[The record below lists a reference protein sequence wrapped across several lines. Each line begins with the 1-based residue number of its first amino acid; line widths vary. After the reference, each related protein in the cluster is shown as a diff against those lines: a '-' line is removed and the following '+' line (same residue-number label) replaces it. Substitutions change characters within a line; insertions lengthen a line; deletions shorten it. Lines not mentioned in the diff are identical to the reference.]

1 MLEVF
6 TIGGGEYIV
15 NVFNAVAAWTGG
27 GGYKSLIKVVMVIGL
42 IYSLMAVAFSMNV
55 RAWLNWFL
63 TATGIYLCLMVPT
76 VQIKVTDR
84 INPSL
89 APATVANVPLGLG
102 VMASFTS
109 QVGDYL
115 TRTAETVFTMP
126 SQLNYSTN
134 GMIYGARLFDATR
147 NFQIRDAEFAT
158 NLQQHFKQCVFGDIM
173 LHHKSLTD
181 LANSKDL
188 WADLGPGSEAR
199 GQSWLEREPSG
210 GGVDSAIVTCQQ
222 AYEMLTAKW
231 QPLIEAH
238 AGLWGKQ
245 AYPRLSTALAA
256 QKLKED
262 VPITNTAFTN
272 ATSDYTGTMR
282 QMTAINAFMQARDA
296 MAGGSGSA
304 AIDTFATTRADIQ
317 ARNTYNSIAYQAMS
331 WVPILNIVLTVV
343 FYAMF
348 PVIFPLFLLPQTGV
362 GSLRGYATGFF
373 YLASWGPL
381 YVILHMICMT
391 KGEYAAQ
398 GVADG
403 GVTLSTFAGIGA
415 VNAETATIAG
425 FLVMSVPFMAGALA
439 KGAMSVSTQATSMLA
454 PAQNAAEASAL
465 EQTTGNYAYGNVS
478 YANST
483 SNMRQS
489 NQWSDAPTYQ
499 SGESMF
505 TARMANGATIA
516 STSSGA
522 SVVDSTSAMSKL
534 PMGITTSAGYVAEQ
548 REQASILHRQAESLR
563 NDAASIRSHSIG
575 TRGAHT
581 IISDFTSGNE
591 NSAGVQGGTSIEASD
606 RKVASTFNG
615 LEDRDSISQAQRVTK
630 GHDRGARY
638 FDNTDIRLSGG
649 LSPKSLLGGGGAGG
663 SPASPVEGAGGLP
676 GQAPAPGKSR
686 GPLGRLAASLP
697 DISVSKGW
705 NWQQNDG
712 LNLGT
717 QDQKSADVSNSA
729 TGGSR
734 DEHAVTD
741 NVSTNDGT
749 YTRAGVFSRRS
760 QSVSD
765 SLTKEEAESRAQSY
779 ERRASALDEK
789 ASQLSN
795 DASWAE
801 SHGMQISENLSQ
813 ELQDWYRRESA
824 NLPTGVEA
832 PGLHETSL
840 RADQRQIRDGLISKF
855 FEQRRQGIYD
865 LVGDRLQEP
874 NQLQLRSP
882 DVRTEA
888 DVANQHRGMG
898 VPSVR
903 QSAPDMSGA
912 AKAAEIIAA
921 GRATIAVEQQAG
933 RELRAG
939 HVIAGS
945 DLRGQVG
952 KDLDRSFLT
961 DPKMRE

>member
-199 GQSWLEREPSG
+199 GQSWLERDPSG

-222 AYEMLTAKW
+222 AYEMLSARW

-238 AGLWGKQ
+238 AGLWGKE

-262 VPITNTAFTN
+262 VPITNTAFTS
-272 ATSDYTGTMR
+272 ASSDYTGTMR

-489 NQWSDAPTYQ
+489 NQWSDAPTFSTGAFSQAYR
-499 SGESMF
+499 GEGGVGF
-505 TARMANGATIA
+505 TSTADGHRVIDATPSISRLPFAPQETLA
-516 STSSGA
+516 STATQSRQAATSFRIAEGAEQVVREETSHLNALRNGHTLSTENASGFTSGAGARGGASDELRTQRAISDRASVEDRDGISSGN
-522 SVVDSTSAMSKL
+522 
-534 PMGITTSAGYVAEQ
+534 
-548 REQASILHRQAESLR
+548 RNQAEVGKTTNYADQFSGGVRGTVGAKGSLGIGGGGTGADINAGVTGDLGWNR
-563 NDAASIRSHSIG
+563 SLTKADTTAENQSRYASRDRSHS
-575 TRGAHT
+575 A
-581 IISDFTSGNE
+581 TS
-591 NSAGVQGGTSIEASD
+591 
-606 RKVASTFNG
+606 
-615 LEDRDSISQAQRVTK
+615 SISTDVT
-630 GHDRGARY
+630 A
-638 FDNTDIRLSGG
+638 SGG
-649 LSPKSLLGGGGAGG
+649 
-663 SPASPVEGAGGLP
+663 
-676 GQAPAPGKSR
+676 Q
-686 GPLGRLAASLP
+686 
-697 DISVSKGW
+697 SV
-705 NWQQNDG
+705 
-712 LNLGT
+712 
-717 QDQKSADVSNSA
+717 
-729 TGGSR
+729 
-734 DEHAVTD
+734 
-741 NVSTNDGT
+741 NDGT
-749 YTRAGVFSRRS
+749 YYENGSFARSTQSDTRTRAIEESLSRIKSYSEMARHYRELGH
-760 QSVSD
+760 
-765 SLTKEEAESRAQSY
+765 SLEQNVNYAQSHGF
-779 ERRASALDEK
+779 AM
-789 ASQLSN
+789 SQNLSN
-795 DASWAE
+795 
-801 SHGMQISENLSQ
+801 
-813 ELQDWYRRESA
+813 ELQ
-824 NLPTGVEA
+824 T
-832 PGLHETSL
+832 
-840 RADQRQIRDGLISKF
+840 F
-855 FEQRRQGIYD
+855 YD
-865 LVGDRLQEP
+865 KE
-874 NQLQLRSP
+874 
-882 DVRTEA
+882 
-888 DVANQHRGMG
+888 VANN
-898 VPSVR
+898 VV
-903 QSAPDMSGA
+903 AP
-912 AKAAEIIAA
+912 
-921 GRATIAVEQQAG
+921 
-933 RELRAG
+933 
-939 HVIAGS
+939 
-945 DLRGQVG
+945 
-952 KDLDRSFLT
+952 
-961 DPKMRE
+961 

>member
-84 INPSL
+84 INSSL

-158 NLQQHFKQCVFGDIM
+158 NLQQHYKQCVFGDIM

-199 GQSWLEREPSG
+199 GQSWLERDPSG

-222 AYEMLTAKW
+222 AYEMLSARW

-238 AGLWGKQ
+238 AGLWGKE

-272 ATSDYTGTMR
+272 ASSDYTGTMR

-296 MAGGSGSA
+296 MAGGTGSA

-343 FYAMF
+343 FYALF

-362 GSLRGYATGFF
+362 SSLRGYATGFF

-398 GVADG
+398 GVAEG
-403 GVTLSTFAGIGA
+403 GVTLITFAGIGA

-489 NQWSDAPTYQ
+489 NQLSDAPTFSTGSFSQ
-499 SGESMF
+499 SVRGASGVGF
-505 TARMANGATIA
+505 TTFADGNQVIDATPSISRLPFTPSETLA
-516 STSSGA
+516 STATQSRQAATSFRIAEGA
-522 SVVDSTSAMSKL
+522 EQVVREETSHLNALRNSTVH
-534 PMGITTSAGYVAEQ
+534 TTENATGLSAGA
-548 REQASILHRQAESLR
+548 
-563 NDAASIRSHSIG
+563 G
-575 TRGAHT
+575 TRGGTNDEVRTQHS
-581 IISDFTSGNE
+581 ISGRDS
-591 NSAGVQGGTSIEASD
+591 
-606 RKVASTFNG
+606 
-615 LEDRDSISQAQRVTK
+615 LEDRDAISSGRRNQAETGKTTNYADQ
-630 GHDRGARY
+630 
-638 FDNTDIRLSGG
+638 FSGG
-649 LSPKSLLGGGGAGG
+649 IRGTVGGKGSLGLGGGGTGAETNAGISG
-663 SPASPVEGAGGLP
+663 DLGWTRSLTNADTTAQNKSQYAAKDNSHAATSSLSTDVTASGG
-676 GQAPAPGKSR
+676 QS
-686 GPLGRLAASLP
+686 S
-697 DISVSKGW
+697 
-705 NWQQNDG
+705 
-712 LNLGT
+712 
-717 QDQKSADVSNSA
+717 
-729 TGGSR
+729 
-734 DEHAVTD
+734 
-741 NVSTNDGT
+741 NDGT
-749 YTRAGVFSRRS
+749 FYEQTQFARSTQSDTRSKAVEESLSRIKSYSEMARHYRELGRS
-760 QSVSD
+760 LEQNVNY
-765 SLTKEEAESRAQSY
+765 AQSHGF
-779 ERRASALDEK
+779 AM
-789 ASQLSN
+789 SQNLSN
-795 DASWAE
+795 
-801 SHGMQISENLSQ
+801 
-813 ELQDWYRRESA
+813 ELQTFYDKEVANNAATGVIPPLYETNLNYAQEQARNAVIQKFLASRSA
-824 NLPTGVEA
+824 GVEA
-832 PGLHETSL
+832 DIQSALNDPALQAQRMPSVGT
-840 RADQRQIRDGLISKF
+840 ADDVAKMYHGGGGGTAKPVSVPVPDGSPQKDAIAAASDYLLK
-855 FEQRRQGIYD
+855 EH
-865 LVGDRLQEP
+865 GDRSLDSQRKLKAGLSQP
-874 NQLQLRSP
+874 KP
-882 DVRTEA
+882 D
-888 DVANQHRGMG
+888 
-898 VPSVR
+898 
-903 QSAPDMSGA
+903 
-912 AKAAEIIAA
+912 
-921 GRATIAVEQQAG
+921 
-933 RELRAG
+933 
-939 HVIAGS
+939 
-945 DLRGQVG
+945 
-952 KDLDRSFLT
+952 
-961 DPKMRE
+961 

>member
-199 GQSWLEREPSG
+199 GQSWLERDPSG

-222 AYEMLTAKW
+222 AYEMLSARW

-238 AGLWGKQ
+238 AGLWGKE

-272 ATSDYTGTMR
+272 ASSDYTGTMR

-296 MAGGSGSA
+296 MAGGTGSA

-398 GVADG
+398 GVAEG

-489 NQWSDAPTYQ
+489 NQWSDAQTYSTGAFSQ
-499 SGESMF
+499 SVRGTSGVGF
-505 TARMANGATIA
+505 TTFADGNQVIDATPSISRLPFAPQETIA
-516 STSSGA
+516 STATQSRQAATSYRIADGFEQAKRDEVSHLHALRNSSSTTLTNTVGFDSASGVTSGTSNDLRAQHNLADRQTVDDKA
-522 SVVDSTSAMSKL
+522 SV
-534 PMGITTSAGYVAEQ
+534 SAGGRRGKDQ
-548 REQASILHRQAESLR
+548 TDSRT
-563 NDAASIRSHSIG
+563 DADQI
-575 TRGAHT
+575 
-581 IISDFTSGNE
+581 
-591 NSAGVQGGTSIEASD
+591 
-606 RKVASTFNG
+606 
-615 LEDRDSISQAQRVTK
+615 
-630 GHDRGARY
+630 
-638 FDNTDIRLSGG
+638 SGG
-649 LSPKSLLGGGGAGG
+649 VRANVSADASLGAGG
-663 SPASPVEGAGGLP
+663 GTGLSGKLGAGVTG
-676 GQAPAPGKSR
+676 
-686 GPLGRLAASLP
+686 
-697 DISVSKGW
+697 DVGW
-705 NWQQNDG
+705 NRSRVTAKGKTDTSGTYDSNDKTTSIG
-712 LNLGT
+712 
-717 QDQKSADVSNSA
+717 NSITDEQSV
-729 TGGSR
+729 TGASG
-734 DEHAVTD
+734 VT
-741 NVSTNDGT
+741 DGT
-749 YTRAGVFSRRS
+749 YSR
-760 QSVSD
+760 QGQF
-765 SLTKEEAESRAQSY
+765 AQSSRSDARTKAIEESLSKIQAY
-779 ERRASALDEK
+779 SESARHYRELGRSLEQNVSYAQSHGFAMSQNLSNELQEFYSQKEAHLAGTNILPALHATNLSAAQEQARNAVVQEFLSSRSNRVESELQSALNDPALKGIDLPTPGNAGDISKLYHGGGVGGAAPVSSPSVGQPNTAIVDEGARLLGEKHRRAL
-789 ASQLSN
+789 
-795 DASWAE
+795 
-801 SHGMQISENLSQ
+801 
-813 ELQDWYRRESA
+813 
-824 NLPTGVEA
+824 
-832 PGLHETSL
+832 
-840 RADQRQIRDGLISKF
+840 
-855 FEQRRQGIYD
+855 
-865 LVGDRLQEP
+865 
-874 NQLQLRSP
+874 
-882 DVRTEA
+882 
-888 DVANQHRGMG
+888 
-898 VPSVR
+898 
-903 QSAPDMSGA
+903 A
-912 AKAAEIIAA
+912 AKEDIAS
-921 GRATIAVEQQAG
+921 GRPNG
-933 RELRAG
+933 RP
-939 HVIAGS
+939 
-945 DLRGQVG
+945 
-952 KDLDRSFLT
+952 T
-961 DPKMRE
+961 D